1 MEIGII
7 GSALSLGVGGVL
19 ALVIFFIYRKDK
31 NATESRLSN
40 MIDRDIESREKHTEA
55 ITELSTFLKQKNG
68 SS

>member
-31 NATESRLSN
+31 NTTESRLSD
-40 MIDRDIESREKHTEA
+40 MIERDIRTREQNTEA
-55 ITELSTFLKQKNG
+55 ITELSTFLKGKNG
-68 SS
+68 KS